1 VIDVRVHAWCYRT
14 HLELRT
20 STSEGLG
27 ITNDF
32 PLGRSG
38 AASGTMLLL
47 VLRARGG
54 LEAPEVE
61 SDTEAEGETRLRLVH
76 MAGTLLENATLPA
89 TVEDSRREKERADVV
104 LKATAGGAGTVI
116 EVFFLI

>member
-1 VIDVRVHAWCYRT
+1 M

-20 STSEGLG
+20 STTEGLG
-27 ITNDF
+27 VTDDF

-38 AASGTMLLL
+38 AASGMMLLL
-47 VLRARGG
+47 LLRGRGG
-54 LEAPEVE
+54 LDAPEAE
-61 SDTEAEGETRLRLVH
+61 SDTEAEEETRLRLVR

-104 LKATAGGAGTVI
+104 LKATAGGAGTVV
-116 EVFFLI
+116 EVFLI